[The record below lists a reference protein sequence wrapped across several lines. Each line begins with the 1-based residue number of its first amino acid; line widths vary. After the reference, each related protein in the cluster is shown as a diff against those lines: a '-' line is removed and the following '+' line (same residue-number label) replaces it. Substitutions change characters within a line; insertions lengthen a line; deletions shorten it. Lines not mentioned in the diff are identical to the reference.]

1 MNINLVIFVLYIS
14 TNDRVGH
21 CMQLAPL
28 LQKNASDTSQTPQKS
43 TGSLDWIT
51 IAVCLLL
58 FGGTIG
64 AFVYLTLPSRDP
76 VDLGVQTLEMQ
87 QANYCA
93 GRCCDPLSKLPTVK
107 LNVVQTAALVMEM
120 VGNKDCVECPNYKNL
135 KMSECTSTNQSMQ

>member
-14 TNDRVGH
+14 TNDRFCH
-21 CMQLAPL
+21 CMQLEPL
-28 LQKNASDTSQTPQKS
+28 LQKHETTQESAK
-43 TGSLDWIT
+43 GLDCTMI
-51 IAVCLLL
+51 VVMFVL

-64 AFVYLTLPSRDP
+64 AFIYFTLPSRDP

-120 VGNKDCVECPNYKNL
+120 VGNKDCVECPNYNNL
-135 KMSECTSTNQSMQ
+135 KMSECTSTNQSILQ